1 MRDAFGGAFMI
12 QLLIVFIIIYVGFTA
27 VALNYAKAFKAK
39 NLIVE
44 YLEDHEISDLTNLPA
59 QADSDMFDYFQT
71 EIVGNLGYVFSAEN
85 MCDDVNQEKT
95 RCYKDI
101 GILIEQ
107 IEPKENQKNKLGV
120 YYKVTT
126 YFGFQLP
133 FFDRLFA
140 VSGSDNGQ
148 NIIGKWRIVGETR
161 TIAFE

>member
-1 MRDAFGGAFMI
+1 MI

-39 NLIVE
+39 NLVVE

-59 QADSDMFDYFQT
+59 QADSDMFDYFQK
-71 EIVGNLGYVFSAEN
+71 EIVGNLGYVYPTKI
-85 MCDDVNQEKT
+85 CDNVNQEKT
-95 RCYKDI
+95 RCYDNI

-107 IEPKENQKNKLGV
+107 IEPSEAKRNKLGV

-133 FFDRLFA
+133 FFDRLYA
-140 VSGSDNGQ
+140 VSGRNAGQ
-148 NIIGKWRIVGETR
+148 NIIGRWRIVGETR
-161 TIAFE
+161 PIAFE